1 MFSLYKEGIFSEKG
15 LIGLKNKHQATLMQ
29 MFAKTIA
36 GDDDENL
43 VETDEDIENDR
54 RKNA

>member
-1 MFSLYKEGIFSEKG
+1 
-15 LIGLKNKHQATLMQ
+15 MQ